1 MSDTTRPVLDPAT
14 IAQLRRAQAEYG
26 NPSFIRQLVGI
37 YQANAPAR
45 VAGIR
50 DAIAARDAATL
61 ERVAHTLRSN
71 CAMLGA
77 LEMAARCAAI
87 EAHGAAAAFTEAAA
101 TAAGLDSELT
111 RVLAAL
117 DDLLKGA

>member
-1 MSDTTRPVLDPAT
+1 MGDQTPRRLDAAT
-14 IAQLRRAQAEYG
+14 VADLLNAQTEYG
-26 NPSFIRQLVGI
+26 NPTFIRQLVGI

-77 LEMAARCAAI
+77 LEMAAVCATI
-87 EAHGAAAAFTEAAA
+87 EQHGAAAAFDAAA
-101 TAAGLDSELT
+101 AAAGDLDAELA

-117 DDLLKGA
+117 DDLLKEV